1 MIRIL
6 FVCYGNI
13 CRSPM
18 AEFIMKDMVGKKGCA
33 DRFYIASAATS
44 DEEIWGGVGNP
55 VYPPARDELRKHGIT
70 DVSGKH
76 ATQLKRSDYDKYD
89 LILGMERMNLRHMMN
104 ILGSDPE
111 GKVKLLLDYSDN
123 PRDIS
128 DPWYTRDFK
137 RAYEDI
143 YEGCLALYEALR

>member
-1 MIRIL
+1 
-6 FVCYGNI
+6 
-13 CRSPM
+13 M
-18 AEFIMKDMVGKKGCA
+18 AEFIMKDMVEKKGVA

-55 VYPPARDELRKHGIT
+55 VYPPAREELRKHGIT

-76 ATQLKRSDYDKYD
+76 ATQLRRSDYDKYD

-128 DPWYTRDFK
+128 DPWYTRDF
-137 RAYEDI
+137 RSAYDDI
-143 YEGCLALYEALR
+143 YEGCLGLCEALI

>member
-18 AEFIMKDMVGKKGCA
+18 AEFIMKDLVEKKGCA
-33 DRFYIASAATS
+33 DRFHIASAATS
-44 DEEIWGGVGNP
+44 DEEIWGGIGNP
-55 VYPPARDELRKHGIT
+55 VYPPARDELKKHGIT

-104 ILGSDPE
+104 ILGSDPD
-111 GKVKLLLDYSDN
+111 GKVRLLLDYSDN

-128 DPWYTRDFK
+128 DPWYTRDFR
-137 RAYEDI
+137 RAYDDI
-143 YEGCLALYEALR
+143 YEGCLALYEALV

>member
-1 MIRIL
+1 
-6 FVCYGNI
+6 
-13 CRSPM
+13 M
-18 AEFIMKDMVGKKGCA
+18 AEFIMKDMVEKKGAA
-33 DRFYIASAATS
+33 DRFTIASAATS
-44 DEEIWGGVGNP
+44 DEEIWGGVGNT

-76 ATQLKRSDYDKYD
+76 ATQLRRSEYDKYD

-137 RAYEDI
+137 RAYDDI
-143 YEGCLALYEALR
+143 YEGCLALCEALLSDK